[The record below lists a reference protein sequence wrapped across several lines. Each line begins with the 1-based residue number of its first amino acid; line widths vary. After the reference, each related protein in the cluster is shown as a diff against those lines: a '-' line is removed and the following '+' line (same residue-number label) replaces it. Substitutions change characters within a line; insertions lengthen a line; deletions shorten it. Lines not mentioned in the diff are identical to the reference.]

1 MWAIAA
7 TAIGVGGATAIG
19 AVIGFFVGNI
29 PDKGRDTIMGF
40 AAGMM
45 LAAASVG
52 LIIPA
57 VDRVGLTGI
66 WQVVIGMVAGA
77 LFLYAL
83 DALLPHKHI
92 NEKVRKAEL
101 FAAAIAMHN
110 LPEGLAAGV
119 GFATGDIGGAVALS
133 LGIALQNIPEG
144 MIIIAPLV
152 FAGVKRGKT
161 LAIACATGLFEVV
174 GTFIGY
180 YAATASEVMLPFCL
194 SFAGGMMLFVI
205 ADEMI
210 PETHSGMNGT
220 YSSFAMI
227 FGFIL
232 MLIIDAAL

>member
-1 MWAIAA
+1 MWAVAA

-29 PDKGRDTIMGF
+29 PEKGRNTIMGF

-45 LAAASVG
+45 LAAASIG
-52 LIIPA
+52 LIVPA
-57 VDRVGLTGI
+57 VDRVGLSGI
-66 WQVVIGMVAGA
+66 WQVILGMICGA
-77 LFLYAL
+77 LFLYGM
-83 DALLPHKHI
+83 DVMLPHTHV
-92 NEKVRKAEL
+92 NQKVRKAEL

-110 LPEGLAAGV
+110 LPEGIAAGV
-119 GFATGDIGGAVALS
+119 GFATGDVGGALALS

-152 FAGVKRGKT
+152 FAGVKKAKT

-174 GTFIGY
+174 GTFIGF
-180 YAATASEVMLPFCL
+180 YAASASEMLLPFCL

-210 PETHSGMNGT
+210 PDTHIGKYGT

-232 MLIIDAAL
+232 MIILDAAL